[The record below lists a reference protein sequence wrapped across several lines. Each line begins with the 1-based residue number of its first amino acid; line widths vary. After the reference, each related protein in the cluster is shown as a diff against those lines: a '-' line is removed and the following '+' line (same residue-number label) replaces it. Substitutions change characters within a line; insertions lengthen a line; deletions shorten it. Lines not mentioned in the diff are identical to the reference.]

1 MSLSVKTDDSF
12 DKSANSSETT
22 PNPNNPTN
30 CINPLDTMLEAVNNV
45 NAKNQSNLA
54 NQVGS
59 DDITIPSDG
68 RLIIHVRIPETE
80 LVQACTYRTFSV
92 TRLSTFER
100 SWFAN
105 QVF

>member
-80 LVQACTYRTFSV
+80 LVQACTYRPFSV
-92 TRLSTFER
+92 TRLATFER
-100 SWFAN
+100 S
-105 QVF
+105 